1 MRRPANASARTVVL
15 VTILLLVTA
24 ATGACAPRPPGAIA
38 AAVDLRDARV
48 VVGGG
53 PDDELKILCQLTVA
67 ALEAA
72 GGAAGDQCAR
82 YGALD
87 VRLPAQRSF
96 VDTGW
101 AYLSRP
107 DRDLDG
113 RDDPPA
119 SWDRLARADV
129 AQGLTWLPPTASSD
143 GDVVVVAPGSPSGPV
158 SALAGRP
165 GAWCASPGPSVGRLA
180 AAYRPAEVR
189 LVDAGAVVAGVA
201 RGDCLAG
208 VVPATSGRIPALGL
222 VPLAD
227 DRRALPRG
235 GIAPVLR
242 SDVVARHPGIRT
254 VLGMLTPRLTD
265 DVMRGL
271 DREVSQSGRDARD
284 VAREWLADQGLT

>member
-1 MRRPANASARTVVL
+1 VRRPRNASAPAVVL
-15 VTILLLVTA
+15 VAILALVTA
-24 ATGACAPRPPGAIA
+24 ATGACAPRPTGAIA
-38 AAVDLRDARV
+38 AAADLHDARF

-67 ALEAA
+67 AIEAA
-72 GGAAGDQCAR
+72 GGGAGDQCAR

-119 SWDRLARADV
+119 TWDRLARDGA
-129 AQGLTWLPPTASSD
+129 AQGLTWLPPTAFSD
-143 GDVVVVAPGSPSGPV
+143 GDVVVVAAGSPPGPV
-158 SALAGRP
+158 SALARRP
-165 GAWCASPGPSVGRLA
+165 GAWCATPGPSIARLA
-180 AAYRPAEVR
+180 AAYRPADVR

-201 RGDCLAG
+201 RGDCRAG
-208 VVPATSGRIPALGL
+208 VVPSTSGRIPALGL
-222 VPLAD
+222 VPLVD
-227 DRRALPRG
+227 DRGALPRG
-235 GIAPVLR
+235 GVAPVLR
-242 SDVVARHPGIRT
+242 SEVVAAHPAIRT

-265 DVMRGL
+265 DVVRGL